1 MKILGFGLMR
11 PPMIG
16 DAPDLEQVSKMV
28 DLFLANGF
36 TYFDT
41 ARAYMDGGNERMMR
55 AALVE
60 RYPRECYT
68 IADKLPIWLMKSKG
82 FSAEEIFAQ
91 SLENSGAGYFD
102 YYLLHAM
109 SADNVQYA
117 DENGLW
123 DFMKKLKAEGRVREI
138 GFSFHD
144 TPEVL
149 EEILTKHP
157 EMEFVQLQINYADW
171 ENPSVQSR
179 RCYEVARSF
188 GKPVVIMEPVKG
200 GTLAEL
206 GAETAALFD
215 GVAPEVGLP
224 ARALRFAASLP
235 GVRAVLSGMSTL
247 AQMEENTA
255 TLAEV
260 PVLSEAEQAAYTAV
274 RDWCAVENSAFGVA
288 LVQFDSSLTEFGE
301 IHPDKT
307 CCSFGKYEGPS
318 SIYSYLFTDW
328 LQMHNP
334 DGESFNP
341 VFRYAITSYAGGW
354 QDAHLPSLA
363 RETVNSG
370 LVGLEKRVRA
380 EAGNVRLVGLKAA
393 EDGDGF
399 IVRFK
404 ETEGRTV
411 KTGIVQDLLKGARIT
426 PVDTL
431 ENPKDGA
438 VAGEF
443 APYAMHAFR
452 ITDGRRVVFA
462 APTDDGFAYTGLI
475 TAPRATHGEA
485 DGHIYL
491 IWGACTDANFGHYE
505 LERAE
510 GDSNDFRFV
519 ANVRNE
525 THDGVAYRCARYE
538 DLGLKNHT
546 RYAYRIRRVFRDGR
560 KGEWSETVR
569 CLTRQSGA
577 DAACDAKMLEFR

>member
-123 DFMKKLKAEGRVREI
+123 DFMKKLKAEGRVRQI

-274 RDWCAVENSAFGVA
+274 REKLASAPTIPCTACKYCMENCPVGMEIPRLFRVMNGYLTYGNRAKSKEDYARATKEHPQASECLSCYACADVCPQHLEIPELLRRVA
-288 LVQFDSSLTEFGE
+288 E
-301 IHPDKT
+301 
-307 CCSFGKYEGPS
+307 
-318 SIYSYLFTDW
+318 
-328 LQMHNP
+328 
-334 DGESFNP
+334 
-341 VFRYAITSYAGGW
+341 
-354 QDAHLPSLA
+354 
-363 RETVNSG
+363 
-370 LVGLEKRVRA
+370 
-380 EAGNVRLVGLKAA
+380 
-393 EDGDGF
+393 
-399 IVRFK
+399 
-404 ETEGRTV
+404 
-411 KTGIVQDLLKGARIT
+411 
-426 PVDTL
+426 TL
-431 ENPKDGA
+431 E
-438 VAGEF
+438 
-443 APYAMHAFR
+443 
-452 ITDGRRVVFA
+452 
-462 APTDDGFAYTGLI
+462 
-475 TAPRATHGEA
+475 
-485 DGHIYL
+485 
-491 IWGACTDANFGHYE
+491 
-505 LERAE
+505 
-510 GDSNDFRFV
+510 
-519 ANVRNE
+519 
-525 THDGVAYRCARYE
+525 
-538 DLGLKNHT
+538 
-546 RYAYRIRRVFRDGR
+546 
-560 KGEWSETVR
+560 
-569 CLTRQSGA
+569 
-577 DAACDAKMLEFR
+577 